1 MKSTLI
7 KTCFVITMMCITA
20 SLTYSGP
27 WGFWGHKR
35 VNRVAVFTLPTEMMG
50 FFKNNLYYIT
60 QHAVDP
66 DKRRYALENEAE
78 NHYIDIDYYGEYP
91 YDELPRSWNEA
102 VEKYSEDTLRA
113 YGISPWNLQWYY
125 KRLVKDFKSGNSKRI
140 LKTAADIGHY
150 IGDIHVPLHTTLN
163 YNGQLT
169 DQKGIHGFWESRI
182 PELKGE
188 DYDYFVGKAE
198 YIPDVEEW
206 VWDIVM
212 SSAVAVDSVLRI
224 ERELTEEFDPDMK
237 YVYEERGLLL
247 MKTYSREFSEA
258 YDARLDNMIERRMR
272 MTILNLGSLWYSA
285 WIDAGSPD
293 LMSLDSIEMTEE
305 EKEAEKELEKKF
317 QEGKIRGRSHDK

>member
-1 MKSTLI
+1 MFIGVTLI
-7 KTCFVITMMCITA
+7 
-20 SLTYSGP
+20 YSGP

-35 VNRVAVFTLPTEMMG
+35 INRVAVFTLPTEMMG
-50 FFKNNLYYIT
+50 FFKENLYYIT
-60 QHAVDP
+60 THAVDP

-91 YDELPRSWNEA
+91 YEELPRDWDEA

-125 KRLVKDFKSGNSKRI
+125 KRLVSDFKSGNSKRI

-169 DQKGIHGFWESRI
+169 DQKGIHGFWESRV

-206 VWDIVM
+206 VWGIVM
-212 SSAVAVDSVLRI
+212 NSAAAVDSVLRF
-224 ERELTEEFDPDMK
+224 ERELTQEFDPDAK
-237 YVYEERGLLL
+237 YVYEERGILL
-247 MKTYSREFSEA
+247 MKTYSREFSDA
-258 YDARLDNMIERRMR
+258 YNDRLDNMIERRMR

-285 WIDAGSPD
+285 WIDAGSP
-293 LMSLDSIEMTEE
+293 SLSEIEAIEFTEE
-305 EKEAEKELEKKF
+305 EKEAEKELERKF
-317 QEGKIRGRSHDK
+317 GEGEIKGRKHEE